1 MKLKQEPEDFRV
13 QELIDFREA
22 RGGRFFIH
30 LLRKRK
36 METLHALAVVAREA
50 GLSSGEIGYAGLKDR
65 QAVTTQLVSLPGRR
79 ISIRRRDLEVRFL
92 GRSEEP
98 ISAALARGN
107 RFELMLRALDEGEL
121 EHLARNLEEVRGSGL
136 PNYFDDQRFGCLKHG
151 QGLIL
156 RKLLDGRPGDALKD
170 LMAAPSR
177 FDPAPVA
184 GLKAALAAAWGD
196 WGACASIARKLR
208 AEAPFQH
215 LRAQPGD
222 LFGAFHKVPR
232 PIRLIHLYAFQ
243 SFYWN
248 RALSE
253 HLRGALPRAARLA
266 LPTEIGWLAVHR
278 SFGEQPAGEWGA
290 ALLPLPAGDLAAPA
304 GEGLEAALFRSLVR
318 VLEDDG
324 LALGRLATPRRAGLA
339 FKGEPRPVL
348 LRPADLQV
356 GQPEADE
363 RNQGLARLR
372 LAFSLPRGAYA
383 TLVVKRLLARPQAGP
398 GREFSPRR
406 PGPG

>member
-151 QGLIL
+151 QGLSIL
-156 RKLLDGRPGDALKD
+156 IEATQRPRVVEGGVAVLGIGVVALGPGFTVG
-170 LMAAPSR
+170 LPVRSR
-177 FDPAPVA
+177 ARLA
-184 GLKAALAAAWGD
+184 RLAAAAD
-196 WGACASIARKLR
+196 R
-208 AEAPFQH
+208 AGNVA
-215 LRAQPGD
+215 
-222 LFGAFHKVPR
+222 
-232 PIRLIHLYAFQ
+232 
-243 SFYWN
+243 
-248 RALSE
+248 
-253 HLRGALPRAARLA
+253 RAAA
-266 LPTEIGWLAVHR
+266 
-278 SFGEQPAGEWGA
+278 S
-290 ALLPLPAGDLAAPA
+290 LAAGQSERRKADGEAKTKA
-304 GEGLEAALFRSLVR
+304 GRPH
-318 VLEDDG
+318 G
-324 LALGRLATPRRAGLA
+324 LA
-339 FKGEPRPVL
+339 
-348 LRPADLQV
+348 D
-356 GQPEADE
+356 
-363 RNQGLARLR
+363 
-372 LAFSLPRGAYA
+372 
-383 TLVVKRLLARPQAGP
+383 
-398 GREFSPRR
+398 
-406 PGPG
+406 